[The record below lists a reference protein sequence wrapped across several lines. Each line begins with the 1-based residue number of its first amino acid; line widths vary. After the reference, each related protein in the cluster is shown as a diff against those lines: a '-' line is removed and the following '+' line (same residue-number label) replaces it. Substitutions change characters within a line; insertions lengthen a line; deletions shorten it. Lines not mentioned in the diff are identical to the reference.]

1 MDQLSADSPIT
12 NRNEDALGYWPFA
25 ESLAKGLTQRIPKDG
40 FVVGVQAHW
49 GMGKTSAINLI
60 LQAIRELESS
70 KPSSRQTRV
79 EKFNPRLF
87 AGLETLATGYLS
99 QLGRVIEDTLG
110 QSAPRKT
117 RQFVEKL
124 IKGGA
129 EFVGGMTALGA
140 LAVNGGAAAPVAL
153 PLKSVVSGALSFG
166 AHVLDNRSLETM
178 IDDLST
184 HLMSIDCRLLVIVD
198 DLDRLLPDELRQ
210 TLTLVKTFG
219 NLPNVTHLLA
229 YDRDIVDSAL
239 EIAHRPVSVSDK
251 LPTFLEKIV
260 QAEFDLPYPT
270 ETGLDNLMQEKF
282 TSIFGKSPEFDIEDW
297 MLLKSISLQ
306 HYIRSPRDVLRLCN
320 SLSIM
325 WPGVMGEI
333 YIPDLIAIVLLRHHD
348 HATYDLIREQK
359 VYMIGR
365 GPAGP
370 ENRTQIGRR
379 ILESIPIIRRG
390 DVSELLA
397 RMFPAFAKNQEIQFL
412 YHGGA
417 AHVLAGRRVYDP
429 DGFDAY
435 FRFAPPADEI
445 SVDQLRQVADHINDE
460 AFLIALMN
468 EVMGRTRADGTSVN
482 G

>member
-1 MDQLSADSPIT
+1 
-12 NRNEDALGYWPFA
+12 
-25 ESLAKGLTQRIPKDG
+25 
-40 FVVGVQAHW
+40 
-49 GMGKTSAINLI
+49 
-60 LQAIRELESS
+60 
-70 KPSSRQTRV
+70 
-79 EKFNPRLF
+79 
-87 AGLETLATGYLS
+87 
-99 QLGRVIEDTLG
+99 
-110 QSAPRKT
+110 
-117 RQFVEKL
+117 
-124 IKGGA
+124 
-129 EFVGGMTALGA
+129 
-140 LAVNGGAAAPVAL
+140 
-153 PLKSVVSGALSFG
+153 
-166 AHVLDNRSLETM
+166 
-178 IDDLST
+178 
-184 HLMSIDCRLLVIVD
+184 
-198 DLDRLLPDELRQ
+198 
-210 TLTLVKTFG
+210 
-219 NLPNVTHLLA
+219 
-229 YDRDIVDSAL
+229 
-239 EIAHRPVSVSDK
+239 
-251 LPTFLEKIV
+251 
-260 QAEFDLPYPT
+260 
-270 ETGLDNLMQEKF
+270 
-282 TSIFGKSPEFDIEDW
+282 